1 MTKQWHSK
9 RLADT
14 WIAMG
19 LIVVGVIALTGAGR
33 REPTGAASGSSGAA
47 TSAAPTGEIIPGIA
61 QADVDTLDLQ
71 LD

>member
-1 MTKQWHSK
+1 MTKQRHSK
-9 RLADT
+9 RLAYT

-33 REPTGAASGSSGAA
+33 RESARSASGSS
-47 TSAAPTGEIIPGIA
+47 AAPAAAPSGEITPGVA
-61 QADVDTLDLQ
+61 HADVDTLDLQ